1 MAIAAAPNYLRV
13 TAKGTDAEFYLSAP
27 PGHRF
32 LMYLPVWGENQEK
45 GTLDWNT
52 ADRVPKIDKK
62 TGQQKVGKSGPEWD
76 NVQNDAFA
84 FQVSAGMKPAH
95 DSERPRSRKPKADEG
110 LKPWQPMMK
119 ALELRQT
126 LAFSSVP
133 SAQTLRLQATAIAPF
148 TTGLGNEH
156 PLENGFAF
164 LNPYGL
170 PYLPGSGVKGVLRTA
185 AQELADGLWE
195 SKHWNHAKELR
206 HEVQARVGQDG
217 KPREKPFYASDIEVL
232 FGSEA
237 GKDKDFLRGV
247 LSFWDVLPQIQG
259 DSLMVEIMTPHQSHY
274 YQPPKEGK
282 EKPAGGSTS
291 PHDSGQPIPICFL
304 TVPPGSAFAFHVL
317 CDSARLEHLAP
328 DLAAN
333 DRWKVLL
340 TEAFE
345 HAFAWLGFGAKTA
358 VGYGAMERNTKAE
371 ERLARRQ
378 AETKAAAEQ
387 ATKLASL
394 SENARQVEGFI
405 QHCKSRSEELRGG
418 KEKPNMQTHQ
428 MAQKLAK
435 TALEGSTWTAEEK
448 HAAADALTEW
458 LPKVVS
464 VDMKDERK
472 KLKLAALRGQA

>member
-1 MAIAAAPNYLRV
+1 MPIAAVPTYLGDDFSQ
-13 TAKGTDAEFYLSAP
+13 AS
-27 PGHRF
+27 PGMRF
-32 LMYLPVWGENQEK
+32 GMYLPLWGI
-45 GTLDWNT
+45 
-52 ADRVPKIDKK
+52 DRASKALNWETYDIAYEVR
-62 TGQQKVGKSGPEWD
+62 GQQKQEREVKAENKVSALNQACKLNNAD
-76 NVQNDAFA
+76 KAHAKNLLARQSLAFA
-84 FQVSAGMKPAH
+84 NIPT
-95 DSERPRSRKPKADEG
+95 E
-110 LKPWQPMMK
+110 
-119 ALELRQT
+119 
-126 LAFSSVP
+126 
-133 SAQTLRLQATAIAPF
+133 QTLRLQATAIAPF

-170 PYLPGSGVKGVLRTA
+170 PYLPGSGVKGVLRQA
-185 AQELADGLWE
+185 ANELAKGEWGSSDWCDANKDG
-195 SKHWNHAKELR
+195 SKR
-206 HEVQARVGQDG
+206 HVVMNASG
-217 KPREKPFYASDIEVL
+217 KHLFDASDIEVL

-282 EKPAGGSTS
+282 EKPAGGSPS
-291 PHDSGQPIPICFL
+291 PHDSGQPIPIFFL

-333 DRWKVLL
+333 ERWKALL

-448 HAAADALTEW
+448 SAAADALAEW

-464 VDMKDERK
+464 VDIKDERK